1 MSHVSGD
8 LVRRYANGDTDIPAD
23 QVWAL
28 EAHMETCASC
38 RLLLASHAEHVTPL
52 LDTVWAGLTP
62 AEAPAKHRRRF
73 WAVSSAGLP
82 WIGMT
87 ILVAA
92 VAMLLDLMAPLN
104 MSLVLLFAPIAP
116 MVGVAASWNKNADP
130 MHELVAGTPRAGLEL
145 VLRRTVSVLFLVIPA
160 LFLAGLPG
168 DASPAMWLLPSLAFT
183 TGALAFGLLI
193 GVTPAA
199 SVLGVVWVLVVA
211 GPSVINNQLPVVL
224 QPASLPFW
232 ALSIAGCIAVLALR
246 ADAYA
251 RLLR

>member
-8 LVRRYANGDTDIPAD
+8 LVRRYANGETDIPAD

-38 RLLLASHAEHVTPL
+38 RQVLASHAEHVTPL

-62 AEAPAKHRRRF
+62 AEPPAKHHRRL
-73 WAVSSAGLP
+73 WITPPAGLP

-92 VAMLLDLMAPLN
+92 VAMLLDLVSALN
-104 MSLVLLFAPIAP
+104 TSFVLLFAPIAP
-116 MVGVAASWNKNADP
+116 MVGVAASWNKNIDP

-168 DASPAMWLLPSLAFT
+168 SASPAIWLLPSLAFT

-199 SVLGVVWVLVVA
+199 SVLGVVWVFVVA
-211 GPSVINNQLPVVL
+211 GPSVLKDQLPVVL